1 MTREEIEQQLR
12 TDNPTTTDDASNRH
26 GPGSEI
32 YEAAIQ
38 RWADAMENAVLPPP
52 PPVTRR
58 QLKRWLL
65 AQGLLAQV
73 PALIAAITD
82 DNARAEAEIDWED
95 ASVFEVTNP
104 LVVNFATALG
114 LDNEQ
119 LHAAWREAALIE

>member
-1 MTREEIEQQLR
+1 MNLSECLSYARPGARWSLTGNDL
-12 TDNPTTTDDASNRH
+12 ASLIWI
-26 GPGSEI
+26 GPGDPPTLAEL
-32 YEAAIQ
+32 
-38 RWADAMENAVLPPP
+38 ENAVLPPP

-82 DNARAEAEIDWED
+82 DNARAEAQIDWED